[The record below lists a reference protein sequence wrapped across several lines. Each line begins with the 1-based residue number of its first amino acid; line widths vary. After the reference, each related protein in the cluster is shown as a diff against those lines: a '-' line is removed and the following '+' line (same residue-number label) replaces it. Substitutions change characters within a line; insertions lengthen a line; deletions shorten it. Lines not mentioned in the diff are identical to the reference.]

1 MYLPTS
7 STTGRWAT
15 GSGRSSPPGFV
26 VEDVIEPEWP
36 EGFTGVWGQW
46 SPERGEI
53 FPGTA
58 IFVSRLPG

>member
-1 MYLPTS
+1 MCRPTS

-15 GSGRSSPPGFV
+15 GSGSSSPPGSSSQ
-26 VEDVIEPEWP
+26 DVIEPEWP